1 MKSIEKGANFLLTLL
16 NIMALYQLLITREN
30 VKRDK
35 TNRYFSLSLDQ
46 QTASNL
52 EIQYVRHFTQHIQLL
67 NQQKLQLNQHSTGP
81 QVICLTSSWY
91 FNGETTALFQ
101 LCCWRKQISESVQD
115 VKMYHKHSE
124 GEGKRGHWLGRR
136 RKRRKRKAV
145 VIRAEHYSKCRRM
158 QVVPM
163 VLDEVLLS
171 CWATKQFIYKTVT
184 AYRHGRGNRYAYC
197 SFFPPNQS
205 TPHFSLSPW

>member
-1 MKSIEKGANFLLTLL
+1 
-16 NIMALYQLLITREN
+16 MALYQLLS
-30 VKRDK
+30 V
-35 TNRYFSLSLDQ
+35 SLLDHDTLTSPTDSFKPGNSVCQ
-46 QTASNL
+46 AFCSAHTTSATGALKPCSRNSTLISTVWGHGLYVQLAH
-52 EIQYVRHFTQHIQLL
+52 VRH
-67 NQQKLQLNQHSTGP
+67 
-81 QVICLTSSWY
+81 

-101 LCCWRKQISESVQD
+101 LCCWRKQISESAQD
-115 VKMYHKHSE
+115 VKMNHKHSE
-124 GEGKRGHWLGRR
+124 EEGKRGHWLGRR

-184 AYRHGRGNRYAYC
+184 AYRHGRGNCYAYC
-197 SFFPPNQS
+197 SFFATNQS
-205 TPHFSLSPW
+205 MPHFLRLVKHFQHFHR